1 MIKRAIADICIIL
14 SILYAPW
21 WMTVSVGVFF
31 AFYFNNYYE
40 LIAAGVLI
48 DILYG
53 NNSTFLIRAPFVFSI
68 GSIVFYFSI
77 QFLKTKM
84 RMYNS

>member
-1 MIKRAIADICIIL
+1 MIKRIIADICIVL

-31 AFYFNNYYE
+31 AFYFSNYYE
-40 LIAAGVLI
+40 LIAAGALI

-53 NNSTFLIRAPFVFSI
+53 NNSTSLIHTPFVFSI

>member
-1 MIKRAIADICIIL
+1 MIKRAIADIFIVF

-21 WMTVSVGVFF
+21 WVTVIAGVLF

-40 LIAAGVLI
+40 LIAAGVLV

-53 NNSTFLIRAPFVFSI
+53 NNSTSLIRAPFVFSV
-68 GSIVFYFSI
+68 GSVVFYFLI

-84 RMYNS
+84 RVYT